1 MFLSTYENNIDKKG
15 RVSVPAQFRSYLSS
29 LGFNSIICFPSF
41 NQQCLE
47 AWPQDRIE
55 KISDAIDNLNPFEEK
70 KDYFATSILSE
81 SINLQFDGEGRIALT
96 KKLLNHSKIKNN
108 ILFVGQ
114 GKTFQIWEPS
124 AFEKFRVNARKK
136 SNIHRAN
143 LKWEKQFNN

>member
-15 RVSVPAQFRSYLSS
+15 RVSVPAQFRSHLSS

-81 SINLQFDGEGRIALT
+81 SVNLIFDTEGRISLT
-96 KKLLNHSKIKNN
+96 KKLLQHSKIKTR
-108 ILFVGQ
+108 ILFVGL
-114 GKTFQIWEPS
+114 GKTCLLYTSDAADE
-124 AFEKFRVNARKK
+124 
-136 SNIHRAN
+136 
-143 LKWEKQFNN
+143 